1 MSYSTNFRSLRRLA
15 TASALLGALLG
26 VLASPQAL
34 AQAANT
40 KPIRIGVP
48 TSVQLQVGRDT
59 LTAVKMA
66 VDDIN
71 ATGGIRGEKLSVTFA
86 DDACDPRKASAF
98 STRPNHAP
106 ATIVGSARCPARHGS
121 RLAIAKD

>member
-1 MSYSTNFRSLRRLA
+1 MSHSTNFRSLRRLA

-26 VLASPQAL
+26 VLASPQVL

-66 VDDIN
+66 VD
-71 ATGGIRGEKLSVTFA
+71 
-86 DDACDPRKASAF
+86 RK
-98 STRPNHAP
+98 STRLNSSHIPLSRMP
-106 ATIVGSARCPARHGS
+106 SSA
-121 RLAIAKD
+121 

>member
-1 MSYSTNFRSLRRLA
+1 MSHSTNFRSLRRLA

-26 VLASPQAL
+26 VLASPQVL

-66 VDDIN
+66 VDDI
-71 ATGGIRGEKLSVTFA
+71 K
-86 DDACDPRKASAF
+86 DRK
-98 STRPNHAP
+98 STRLNSSHSSVSRMPS
-106 ATIVGSARCPARHGS
+106 SA
-121 RLAIAKD
+121 